1 MTPQEENARIQ
12 QEVNEQMLAYNEAQ
26 RTATKETEKAAAAEE
41 KFAQVTTTALGVL
54 EKLYQA
60 QLRYTLAMAKGQK
73 GTAQFNDGIDA
84 MTDAAQM
91 AAVALSLLVPGG
103 AIIKGVTAGLTFLA
117 TQVLKTAAEMQ
128 KAAND
133 QADAT
138 YKSFQAFSKAGA
150 TASSGMTG
158 LFNDVNR
165 MRLNVNQLDA
175 IAGAIAASSK
185 EISAFG
191 GTVYRGQKEFADL
204 VEGMGDFEKGMLNLG
219 MNHEEQAEAVLGYM
233 KIQSQLTLGEQRN
246 YGNQSKVAR
255 KFIEEMEVMT
265 RVTGLSRK
273 QQEDVLDRQMSNQRS
288 GAVLDQLTEEGK
300 TEAVELLRKQVQIY
314 AKMGPMAEQGYN
326 DILSGNL
333 QTEAAQKLFRSTN
346 GKVMQ
351 DQIDIM
357 EGRVRTDRE
366 AVADTQ
372 ETVGIMAEQRKNFRE
387 SFKAGVEDVLIPFK
401 ELGEAAKLKAS
412 GLEEAMADATIQVDK
427 LTGAQGKVE
436 EVTDKYTDVLKK
448 QNDEMLALQKSL
460 HGTFSPAGVG
470 VAGFTSILERTGG
483 ILIELGNKTK
493 DLLYDLLGLD
503 KKHKGGQTDE
513 ALAYGGSPD
522 DAPPPVVPHP
532 TDATGRKLSA
542 VEIAQQS
549 SATAQQHN
557 AQRPKGAVDSA
568 VASLRSML
576 GITGPAPAPAGGA
589 PAPAPAGGGAPAPAG
604 GKPAG
609 GKPVVMAPPP
619 KGFDPN
625 AFGSAEGKVAGAATV
640 NTAGALPFGAE
651 QQGKEVR
658 IGKEIRKGGSV
669 AWRTNNPGNVSWSG
683 IAKHY
688 GAIGTWRDPN
698 GDSQQ
703 RGDGIAIMPN
713 EAAGDALKVGLWRRP
728 MYNDLTIDLGVQQWA
743 EAAKKEGRGSNYAKD
758 LARAAGATL
767 DTILGTLT
775 DQQLTNMVKKQ
786 RVWESWR
793 PGSVVQAAQG
803 GVFDGPKSGYS
814 ATLHGNEAVI
824 PLKDGAVP
832 VSMSQEFN
840 MTATNLGEL
849 VNQMRSTMGVQE
861 RMITVLEEIRRAQ
874 TTTADNTS
882 RMAAYASN

>member
-12 QEVNEQMLAYNEAQ
+12 QEVNEQLLAYNEAQ
-26 RTATKETEKAAAAEE
+26 RTATKETQEAAAAEE

-150 TASSGMTG
+150 TASGGMTG

-175 IAGAIAASSK
+175 IAGAVAASSK

-219 MNHEEQAEAVLGYM
+219 MNQEEQAEAVLGYM

-246 YGNQSKVAR
+246 YGNQSKAAR

-265 RVTGLSRK
+265 KVTGLSRK

-288 GAVLDQLTEEGK
+288 GAVLDQLREEGK
-300 TEAVELLRKQVQIY
+300 TDAAKLIQKQIQLY
-314 AKMGPMAEQGYN
+314 AKMGPVAEQGYN

-357 EGRVRTDRE
+357 EGRVRTDRD
-366 AVADTQ
+366 AVKATE

-412 GLEEAMADATIQVDK
+412 GLEEAMSDATIQVDK

-460 HGTFSPAGVG
+460 HGTFSTAGVG
-470 VAGFTSILERTGG
+470 VDGFTSILDRTGG
-483 ILIELGNKTK
+483 ILMDLGKKALELLGVMDADKKRESHLGKDAVKSEMAGASGELGQAAAQGAEAMTTTPKTEDIKSAK
-493 DLLYDLLGLD
+493 DLGFLD
-503 KKHKGGQTDE
+503 RMLVGKENVQKRI
-513 ALAYGGSPD
+513 ALENQGMSP
-522 DAPPPVVPHP
+522 AQ
-532 TDATGRKLSA
+532 AAAA
-542 VEIAQQS
+542 VAQQS
-549 SATAQQHN
+549 RQTPATTKPPTASGQ
-557 AQRPKGAVDSA
+557 GAPA
-568 VASLRSML
+568 
-576 GITGPAPAPAGGA
+576 APAPAGGA
-589 PAPAPAGGGAPAPAG
+589 PAAPAPAAPAASA
-604 GKPAG
+604 KPTG
-609 GKPVVMAPPP
+609 Q
-619 KGFDPN
+619 PN
-625 AFGSAEGKVAGAATV
+625 VLNV
-640 NTAGALPFGAE
+640 NKLLAYLG
-651 QQGKEVR
+651 QK
-658 IGKEIRKGGSV
+658 
-669 AWRTNNPGNVSWSG
+669 
-683 IAKHY
+683 
-688 GAIGTWRDPN
+688 
-698 GDSQQ
+698 
-703 RGDGIAIMPN
+703 
-713 EAAGDALKVGLWRRP
+713 EAAGKYDMLVGMKQYSP
-728 MYNDLTIDLGVQQWA
+728 LTSMTVAEVQEFQ
-743 EAAKKEGRGSNYAKD
+743 KNMISGRGPTGKHETTAVGKYQIISETLAGLIANGAIKPGDTFNSSTQDRAAIALLKGRGMDAYTSGKISKDEFANRVAQEWASMPLASGKGAYDGTGSNKAGGTRAEYLAAFAKD
-758 LARAAGATL
+758 
-767 DTILGTLT
+767 
-775 DQQLTNMVKKQ
+775 
-786 RVWESWR
+786 
-793 PGSVVQAAQG
+793 G
-803 GVFDGPKSGYS
+803 GIFDGPKSGYS